1 MLVSD
6 LPDGLYHARGGDR
19 PIPCQ
24 QRDLMDFGGGGDDP
38 VKGIAV
44 VGWSRSSAVAII
56 CALKQPRIEAV
67 E

>member
-1 MLVSD
+1 
-6 LPDGLYHARGGDR
+6 
-19 PIPCQ
+19 
-24 QRDLMDFGGGGDDP
+24 MDFGGGGDDP